1 MKILNELI
9 ELLADHNTGLDI
21 CLTKAQILAHKLKNE
36 EFKKWVNYE
45 LRGYPVGVALPTY
58 RILNLVIF
66 GDVSNGYHRHFNY
79 RLPLSHL
86 SEQHVH
92 RLTTR
97 QIDESISSIENWA
110 NIDNISFSLP
120 TEACAMFSDAFNEG
134 YYVERIEAK
143 IGAGKGKDILIQI
156 RSKLLDYCLTISDE
170 FPDDIGL
177 TDTIDK
183 SVREFSNEQFKII
196 VQDNANIH
204 IGDTLSQISNQTN
217 ININK
222 VSAEDIQ
229 ELIKAISKD
238 REVNEISEKSWGEN
252 IENWY
257 MDMLKKAG
265 TDSWDISKAAA
276 AAILATVIS
285 RYAGF

>member
-1 MKILNELI
+1 MRILNELI
-9 ELLADHNTGLDI
+9 ELLADHDTILDT
-21 CLTKAQILAHKLKNE
+21 CLIKAQILAHKLKNE
-36 EFKKWVNYE
+36 DFKKWVNYE
-45 LRGYPVGVALPTY
+45 LKGYPAGVALPTY
-58 RILNLVIF
+58 RILSLVLF
-66 GDVSNGYHRHFNY
+66 GDVSNGYYRYSNY

-86 SEQHVH
+86 SEEQAY
-92 RLTTR
+92 RLTTKE
-97 QIDESISSIENWA
+97 IDESISSIENWA
-110 NIDNISFSLP
+110 NIDSISLSLP
-120 TEACAMFSDAFNEG
+120 TEACAMFSNAFNEG

-156 RSKLLDYCLTISDE
+156 RSKLLEYCLTISDE

-177 TDTIDK
+177 NDTIDK

-196 VQDNANIH
+196 VKDNANIH
-204 IGDTLSQISNQTN
+204 IGDTLSQTSNETN
-217 ININK
+217 ININQ
-222 VSAEDIQ
+222 VSTEDIQ
-229 ELIKAISKD
+229 ELLEAIGKD
-238 REVNEISEKSWGEN
+238 REVNEVNENSWGEN

-285 RYAGF
+285 KYAGF

>member
-1 MKILNELI
+1 MRILNELI
-9 ELLADHNTGLDI
+9 ELLADHDTVLAT
-21 CLTKAQILAHKLKNE
+21 CLIKAQILAHKLKNE

-45 LRGYPVGVALPTY
+45 LKGYPVGIALPAY
-58 RILNLVIF
+58 RILNLVLF
-66 GDVSNGYHRHFNY
+66 EDVSNGYYRYSNY

-86 SEQHVH
+86 SEEQAY
-92 RLTTR
+92 RLITKE
-97 QIDESISSIENWA
+97 IDESISSIENWA
-110 NIDNISFSLP
+110 NIDSVSFSLP
-120 TEACAMFSDAFNEG
+120 TEACAMFSNAFNEG

-156 RSKLLDYCLTISDE
+156 RSKLLEYCLTISDE

-177 TDTIDK
+177 NDTIDK

-196 VQDNANIH
+196 VKDNANIH
-204 IGDTLSQISNQTN
+204 IGDTLSQTSNETN
-217 ININK
+217 ININQ

-229 ELIKAISKD
+229 ELLEAISKD
-238 REVNEISEKSWGEN
+238 REVNEISENSWGEN

-257 MDMLKKAG
+257 MNMLKKAG

-276 AAILATVIS
+276 AAILATIIS
-285 RYAGF
+285 KYAGF

>member
-1 MKILNELI
+1 MRILNELI
-9 ELLADHNTGLDI
+9 ELLADHDTILDT
-21 CLTKAQILAHKLKNE
+21 CLIKAQILAHKLKNE
-36 EFKKWVNYE
+36 DFKKWVNYE
-45 LRGYPVGVALPTY
+45 LKGYPAGVALPTY
-58 RILNLVIF
+58 RILSLVLF
-66 GDVSNGYHRHFNY
+66 GDVSNGYYRYSNY

-86 SEQHVH
+86 SEEQAY
-92 RLTTR
+92 RLTTKE
-97 QIDESISSIENWA
+97 INESISSIENWA
-110 NIDNISFSLP
+110 NIDSISLSLP
-120 TEACAMFSDAFNEG
+120 TEACAMFSNAFNEG

-156 RSKLLDYCLTISDE
+156 RSKLLEYCLTISDE

-177 TDTIDK
+177 NDTIDK

-196 VQDNANIH
+196 VKDNANIH
-204 IGDTLSQISNQTN
+204 IGDTLSQTSNETN
-217 ININK
+217 ININQ
-222 VSAEDIQ
+222 VSTEDIQ
-229 ELIKAISKD
+229 ELLEAIGKD
-238 REVNEISEKSWGEN
+238 REVNEVNENSWGEN

-285 RYAGF
+285 KYAGF

>member
-1 MKILNELI
+1 
-9 ELLADHNTGLDI
+9 
-21 CLTKAQILAHKLKNE
+21 
-36 EFKKWVNYE
+36 
-45 LRGYPVGVALPTY
+45 
-58 RILNLVIF
+58 
-66 GDVSNGYHRHFNY
+66 
-79 RLPLSHL
+79 
-86 SEQHVH
+86 
-92 RLTTR
+92 
-97 QIDESISSIENWA
+97 
-110 NIDNISFSLP
+110 
-120 TEACAMFSDAFNEG
+120 MFSDAFNEG

-276 AAILATVIS
+276 AAILATVI
-285 RYAGF
+285 